1 MAETKTRPTGAS
13 VDAYLASRASPE
25 QLADCK
31 AIMAICGRVTKQHP
45 RMWGPSIV
53 GYGSYTY
60 RYESGHSGDACLAG
74 FAIRGRE
81 LVVYLVADSPEQ
93 VARLAKLGKHRMGKS
108 CLYFRRLADLD
119 VEVLEALIAGS
130 VAEVERRYPR
140 TGST

>member
-1 MAETKTRPTGAS
+1 MAETKTKPTGAS

-31 AIMAICGRVTKQHP
+31 AIMAICKRVTGQQP

-60 RYESGHSGDACLAG
+60 RYESGHSGDAFLAG
-74 FAIRGRE
+74 FAVRGRE
-81 LVVYLVADSPEQ
+81 LVVYLMADNPRQ
-93 VARLAKLGKHRMGKS
+93 LALLAKLGKHRMTKS
-108 CLYFRRLADLD
+108 CLYFKRLADLD

-130 VAEVERRYPR
+130 VAEVKRRYPDTR
-140 TGST
+140 HA